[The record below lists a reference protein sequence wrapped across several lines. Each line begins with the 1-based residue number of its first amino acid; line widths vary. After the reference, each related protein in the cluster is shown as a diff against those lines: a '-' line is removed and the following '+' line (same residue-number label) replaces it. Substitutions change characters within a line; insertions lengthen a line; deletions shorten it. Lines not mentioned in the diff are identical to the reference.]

1 MKTISIDIDIDDRYR
16 LLNLI
21 KKIKQ
26 EKDKDI
32 SKVQIN
38 FFIGIK
44 KWNKWQITASK
55 HNIEKYYFFTQ
66 IFSQKFTQE
75 I

>member
-44 KWNKWQITASK
+44 KWNK
-55 HNIEKYYFFTQ
+55 
-66 IFSQKFTQE
+66 
-75 I
+75 